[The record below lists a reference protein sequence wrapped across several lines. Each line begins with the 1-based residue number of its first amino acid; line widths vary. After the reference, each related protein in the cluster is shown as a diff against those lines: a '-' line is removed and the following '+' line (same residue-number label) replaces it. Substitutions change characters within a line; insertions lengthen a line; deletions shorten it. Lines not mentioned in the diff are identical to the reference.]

1 MKNQFTHTG
10 IVQKI
15 IIALIF
21 LVIFN
26 FVYPYIPVSFA
37 ADEDAEESLPGGI
50 LLEPLLGLIS
60 SLGEGVVWLMQKMA
74 LGMGTSSIRID
85 VADEGMKTAIAATLG
100 ALATGGTVAIG
111 WILSPFTFGGSAVI
125 GTAAAAGIGAVVAG
139 TIKAE
144 NLPDAFYMPVY
155 KISPQEIF
163 SDQVP
168 ALHVNFINPETYPEE
183 NDSDDGKVYDSAK
196 ILGPQISKW
205 YVSIRN
211 MVLVGLMV
219 VLLYIGIRII
229 ISSTAGEKAKYKEHI
244 KDWLI
249 AVILVVFMHYI
260 MAFALAITEYITNML
275 ISNNNVIK
283 WEMQEDVMEEFTTV
297 TGQDISKYKE
307 DGKYYFYTNLMGDAR
322 LKQQLETTDENGNT
336 QFTWSYIG
344 YTIIFLALVIYTAM
358 FLLIYLKRVIY
369 MAFLTMMA
377 PLVALTYPID
387 KISDGK
393 AQAFDMW
400 IKEYVFNLLLQP
412 FHLLLYT
419 VLVGSVMDLAQ
430 NNMLYAIVALGFLL
444 PAEKLL
450 RKFFGF
456 EKSSTAGS
464 IVGGV
469 VGGSLAMNAIN
480 KLGSLGSGKGKSG
493 GSGKSS
499 ESDSSE
505 NVRLSER
512 KADKGSESTDELF
525 QQGFA
530 GNIQEGTVQN
540 TSNANANPN
549 PNPRLAENSHN
560 NEFNANEQLEAT
572 AALKDKVNNSKAY
585 NWVNDKKMAA
595 NEKISNIKSGYND
608 WLAKTPKTALGRD
621 AKKLAIR
628 GARTAKSVAGTG
640 LHYTGKAIKKVG
652 KATPRVVTKA
662 ALAATMATAGAA
674 AGIATGEL
682 ENIGTYGLAAAG
694 IGSKLGDSAV
704 NVAGNVGKATMQQG
718 KNIRQDYRERRYDK
732 DTLEAMQNKEADKK
746 WKKDKEVIKLY
757 KEKFGEKDYKQ
768 AMENAM
774 EYRRK
779 GITDDKAII
788 GAQKLEGVDDTEK
801 IATAKAATMVKSDKD
816 MKAFNERLTENG
828 IEKER
833 IKAINKNIRKINKM

>member
-21 LVIFN
+21 LIIFN

-37 ADEDAEESLPGGI
+37 ADEEEPSTEELLGGI
-50 LLEPLLGLIS
+50 LLEPLISLVS
-60 SLGEGVVWLMQKMA
+60 SLGEGVIWIIQDSV
-74 LGMGTSSIRID
+74 LGMGTSNILID
-85 VADEGMKTAIAATLG
+85 NSNHSGLIG
-100 ALATGGTVAIG
+100 ALAGLATTGGLAILLGPPGWIAIG
-111 WILSPFTFGGSAVI
+111 TGV
-125 GTAAAAGIGAVVAG
+125 AAA
-139 TIKAE
+139 TITKVSIDILTPDS
-144 NLPDAFYMPVY
+144 LPDKFYLPIY

-163 SDQVP
+163 SDQIP
-168 ALHVNFINPETYPEE
+168 ALHVNFINPKTYTEE
-183 NDSDDGKVYDSAK
+183 NDSDDGKVYNSAK
-196 ILGPQISKW
+196 ILGPQIAKW
-205 YVSIRN
+205 YVAIRN

-260 MAFALAITEYITNML
+260 MAFALTMTEYITNML
-275 ISNNNVIK
+275 NINNQLLTVPMDK
-283 WEMQEDVMEEFTTV
+283 GVMEQFASETNT
-297 TGQDISKYKE
+297 DINEYKDE
-307 DGKYYFYTNLMGDAR
+307 DGNYYIYTNLMGVAR
-322 LKQQLETTDENGNT
+322 IEQQRATVGRNGENVC
-336 QFTWSYIG
+336 TWAFIG
-344 YTIIFLALVIYTAM
+344 YTIIFLALVIYTVM
-358 FLLIYLKRVIY
+358 FVIIYLKRVIY

-400 IKEYVFNLLLQP
+400 MKEYVFNLLLQP

-430 NNMLYAIVALGFLL
+430 NNMIYALVALGFLL

-480 KLGSLGSGKGKSG
+480 KLGSLGSGKGKGG

-499 ESDSSE
+499 ENDSSE

-525 QQGFA
+525 QQGFGGNLPGGNLPGGNSPGGNPPGGRSTSKA
-530 GNIQEGTVQN
+530 GKRKSII
-540 TSNANANPN
+540 
-549 PNPRLAENSHN
+549 R
-560 NEFNANEQLEAT
+560 
-572 AALKDKVNNSKAY
+572 AAL
-585 NWVNDKKMAA
+585 
-595 NEKISNIKSGYND
+595 
-608 WLAKTPKTALGRD
+608 
-621 AKKLAIR
+621 
-628 GARTAKSVAGTG
+628 GTG
-640 LHYTGKAIKKVG
+640 MHYTGKVAKKVG
-652 KATPRVVTKA
+652 KAAPRVLTKA
-662 ALAATMATAGAA
+662 AFAATMATAGVA
-674 AGIATGEL
+674 AGLATGDL
-682 ENIGTYGLAAAG
+682 EKAATYGLAAAG

-704 NVAGNVGKATMQQG
+704 NVAENAGNATIQQG

-757 KEKFGEKDYKQ
+757 KEKFGEKEYKQ

-788 GAQKLEGVDDTEK
+788 GAQKLKGVNDEER

-828 IEKER
+828 IEQDK